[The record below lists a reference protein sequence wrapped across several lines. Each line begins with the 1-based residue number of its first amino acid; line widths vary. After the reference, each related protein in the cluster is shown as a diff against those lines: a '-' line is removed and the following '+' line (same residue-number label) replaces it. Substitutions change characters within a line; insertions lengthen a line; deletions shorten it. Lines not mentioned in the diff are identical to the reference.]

1 MKYIVINTEDRN
13 WILDFIKENLKII
26 PDYVSVNPIELSN
39 GNFAIS
45 ENVLFSEELKELR
58 EKIELLPGLLDK
70 LIPVEVLSMDWKKYP
85 APK

>member
-13 WILDFIKENLKII
+13 WILDFIKENSKII
-26 PDYVSVNPIELSN
+26 PKYVSVNPIELSN